1 MTAAFLT
8 VVCLLVSARDAS
20 QDPIDAKAEICVV
33 GGGSGGFG
41 AALAAARAGADVVLV
56 ERMPRLGGTST
67 NGYVS
72 NWEPGPDGLLSR
84 EMYGRL
90 AKQNAVGIT
99 KDHNPDRRLGPF
111 GLWLITPEAT
121 YEQSLRRAGWGRDR
135 WRAVVFDPC
144 TMSELMSRML
154 EETGRCR
161 VVLQHRCVEV
171 ETDRGRV
178 ASILA
183 EAADGTRRRIS
194 ARVFIDSTGGA
205 HLCRLA
211 GCETMLGADLK
222 ARFGEPNALDEPEG
236 ELTLNAITLCYRIRK
251 SDNPVRQ
258 PAPRS
263 PVKNCGAHIGAVPG
277 GDLIINPL
285 AMMPGRAL
293 VDLGYEKAISLC
305 REKVRQH
312 WHCLQR
318 NPAFS
323 GYEFDS
329 FAPMLGI
336 RESYRVVCDYVLT
349 QHDLVATLERQV
361 HADIIAVA
369 DHPMDVHGEGG
380 RRIGGELKGPYGIP
394 YRSLIPKDTTNVLV
408 ACRGAG
414 FSQIAASSCRLNRT
428 MLALGH
434 AAGLAAAQ
442 AVSRN
447 ISVRQ
452 VDVGE
457 IQRQLELSLPA
468 RSGPG

>member
-90 AKQNAVGIT
+90 AKQNAVASQ
-99 KDHNPDRRLGPF
+99 DHNPDRRLGPF
-111 GLWLITPEAT
+111 GLWLIAGGRTNSRCGARAGAT
-121 YEQSLRRAGWGRDR
+121 VGARSFRPMHDVGTDEPDARRDGPMPRRASAAASGGNR
-135 WRAVVFDPC
+135 P
-144 TMSELMSRML
+144 
-154 EETGRCR
+154 GP
-161 VVLQHRCVEV
+161 
-171 ETDRGRV
+171 V

-183 EAADGTRRRIS
+183 EAADGTRRAYRHACS
-194 ARVFIDSTGGA
+194 SFDRRRACAGW
-205 HLCRLA
+205 RLRDV
-211 GCETMLGADLK
+211 LGARQKLDSASRMPWTNRK
-222 ARFGEPNALDEPEG
+222 AV
-236 ELTLNAITLCYRIRK
+236 TLNAITLCYRIRK

-263 PVKNCGAHIGAVPG
+263 PVKNCGAPIGAVPG

-293 VDLGYEKAISLC
+293 VDLGYEKAMSLC

-442 AVSRN
+442 AVSKN

-457 IQRQLELSLPA
+457 IQRQLELPLPA